1 MTPSDFEFD
10 LLAHAHALY
19 TQAQSYSASHTLDPK
34 TCVWLVTY
42 DAWRRAMQSPSI
54 ANTLTHGG
62 GRKDARWIYGIH
74 VRVTIEDEEGT
85 PPIQLLMEP
94 LVRRR
99 ARV

>member
-19 TQAQSYSASHTLDPK
+19 MQAQSYSASHALDPK

-42 DAWRRAMQSPSI
+42 DAWRRAMQSPST
-54 ANTLTHGG
+54 AYTVQHGG
-62 GRKDARWIYGIH
+62 GSSSTRRIYNIP
-74 VRVTIEDEEGT
+74 VRITIEDEDGT

>member
-19 TQAQSYSASHTLDPK
+19 TQAQSYSASHDLDPK

-42 DAWRRAMQSPSI
+42 DAWRHAMRSPSI
-54 ANTLTHGG
+54 AYVLAHSE
-62 GRKDARWIYGIH
+62 GRNSTRRIYGIH
-74 VRVTIEDEEGT
+74 VRITVEDEDGT